1 MKVPIVVV
9 DDEEV
14 DRYIVQRIVKQSGI
28 DSNVIE
34 FKAGDEFLEV
44 ITDERRRAEEIGVA
58 PPPILVL
65 LDINMPRMTG
75 FEVLEAIR
83 NSPGADEDCPDY
95 MVVLMFSSSN
105 HAEDKKE
112 AFSYGFVKDY
122 IVKPITEADVKNMV
136 ERYYRV

>member
-1 MKVPIVVV
+1 MTIPIVVV

-14 DRYIVQRIVKQSGI
+14 DRYIVKRMVKNAGI
-28 DSNVIE
+28 DGEVIE
-34 FKAGDEFLEV
+34 FRAGDDFLEV
-44 ITDERRRAEEIGVA
+44 ITDERRRAEEIGLA

-83 NSPGADEDCPDY
+83 ESLGADEVCPDY
-95 MVVLMFSSSN
+95 MVVLMFSSSS

-112 AFSYGFVKDY
+112 AFSYAFVKDY
-122 IVKPITEADVKNMV
+122 IVKPITVPIIQNMV
-136 ERYYRV
+136 ETYYH

>member
-14 DRYIVQRIVKQSGI
+14 DRYIVNRVVKQSGI
-28 DSNVIE
+28 DSKVVE
-34 FKAGDEFLEV
+34 FQAGDEFLEV

-75 FEVLEAIR
+75 FEVLESIR
-83 NSPGADEDCPDY
+83 NSLGADEDCPDY

-112 AFSYGFVKDY
+112 AYSYGFVKDY
-122 IVKPITEADVKNMV
+122 IVKPLTEADVKNMV